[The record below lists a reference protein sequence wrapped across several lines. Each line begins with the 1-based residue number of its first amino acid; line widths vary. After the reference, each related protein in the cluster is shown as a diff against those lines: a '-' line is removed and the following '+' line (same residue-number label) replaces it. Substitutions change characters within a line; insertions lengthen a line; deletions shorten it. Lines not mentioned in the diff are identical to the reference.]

1 MKVSTF
7 NVSVVSPCQQL
18 SRAPYLRY
26 IPAHR
31 ALQACLRTLVGNETT
46 INCAASCFL
55 STSSSHALP
64 CGEFWVQWGEHTVPW
79 QLWLSIV
86 IYWKLWYR
94 SQSPYKYSAVRKVPM
109 KLMQKRSW
117 FFYFRKR
124 KTESEREKT
133 LFLLPLQ
140 FAKVSIEWSHLLVSS
155 LTPRAAPWVC
165 ILINSPRRHII
176 CFLFIFGRLIFPP
189 QPTSLNQI
197 VWAKRNNE
205 TLCPSNWPNR
215 VSTILK
221 RLNNQVSG
229 QSIWK

>member
-1 MKVSTF
+1 MIFSTTESQNELVQWLPNILFQFVMKVSAF

-64 CGEFWVQWGEHTVPW
+64 CGEFWVQWGEYTVPW

-86 IYWKLWYR
+86 IYWKLWYG
-94 SQSPYKYSAVRKVPM
+94 SQSPYRYSAVRKVPM

-117 FFYFRKR
+117 SFYFRKR
-124 KTESEREKT
+124 KTESERETTFFISAAPVRQSIFWMITSARLKFGSECSSLSLHSDQFT
-133 LFLLPLQ
+133 KETHDLFLVYLRSP
-140 FAKVSIEWSHLLVSS
+140 HL
-155 LTPRAAPWVC
+155 
-165 ILINSPRRHII
+165 
-176 CFLFIFGRLIFPP
+176 
-189 QPTSLNQI
+189 PTSTHL
-197 VWAKRNNE
+197 
-205 TLCPSNWPNR
+205 T
-215 VSTILK
+215 
-221 RLNNQVSG
+221 
-229 QSIWK
+229 